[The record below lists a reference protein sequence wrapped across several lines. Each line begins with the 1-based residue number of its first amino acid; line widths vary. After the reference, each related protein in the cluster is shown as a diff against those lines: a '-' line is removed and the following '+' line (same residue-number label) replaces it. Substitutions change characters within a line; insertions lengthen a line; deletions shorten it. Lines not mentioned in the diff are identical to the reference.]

1 MTKEQDE
8 ETQNG
13 RQDNTAEGMGEEMEQ
28 QKKTISVAALPQVR
42 VLGRTTGKDTVNLFW
57 TGSGIEM
64 IYTGSELWVE
74 VNANYDTFE
83 PWLAVELNGALI
95 SRFPVNKG
103 KNEICLFRGMTA
115 GKPKHIRILKE
126 VQAMNEDPAHMVQI
140 LGLQYGDGEFLP
152 LQEPKYRL
160 EFVGDSIT
168 SGEGT
173 VGAAYEEDWISAFFS
188 AINTYPRMVS
198 DALSAEYR
206 VVSQSG
212 WGIVTGWDGNVQNK
226 IPPFYTQVCGLLTGE
241 GNASLGALEDY
252 DFKAWQPDAVFI
264 NLGTNDATA
273 IQSAAELGQEWAG
286 TRDIKEVKEILT
298 TAIRD
303 FLKVVR
309 TCNPGAQ
316 ILWGYG
322 MLGDNLL
329 PLIRE
334 AVENYAKETADAR
347 IHFLQLPDTTP
358 DTVGSRLHPGV
369 KAHRNAAR
377 VIEEYLKKILV

>member
-1 MTKEQDE
+1 
-8 ETQNG
+8 
-13 RQDNTAEGMGEEMEQ
+13 MEQ
-28 QKKTISVAALPQVR
+28 QKKTVCIGELPQVR
-42 VLGRTTGKDTVNLFW
+42 VLGRTTGTDVINLFW

-64 IYTGSELWVE
+64 IYTGSELRVE
-74 VNANYDTFE
+74 VNADYDAFE
-83 PWLAVELNGALI
+83 PWLTVELNGVQI
-95 SRFPVNKG
+95 SRFPLNKG

-115 GKPKHIRILKE
+115 GNPKHVRILKE
-126 VQAMNEDPAHMVQI
+126 VQAMHQDPGHMVQI
-140 LGLQYGDGEFLP
+140 LGLQYADGEFLP
-152 LQEPKYRL
+152 LPEPKYRL

-173 VGAAYEEDWISAFFS
+173 MGAAYEEDWISAFFS
-188 AINTYPRMVS
+188 AENTYPRMVS

-212 WGIVTGWDGNVQNK
+212 WGIVTGWDGIVQNK

-241 GNASLGALEDY
+241 RNASLGALEDY
-252 DFKAWQPDAVFI
+252 DFKAWQPDAVII

-286 TRDIKEVKEILT
+286 TRDIKEVKDILT

-309 TCNPGAQ
+309 TCNPKAQ
-316 ILWGYG
+316 IIWGYG
-322 MLGDNLL
+322 MLGDSFL
-329 PLIRE
+329 PVIRE
-334 AVENYAKETADAR
+334 AVESYAEQTADSG

-369 KAHRNAAR
+369 KAHRNAAQ
-377 VIEEYLKKILV
+377 VIEEYLKSIL

>member
-1 MTKEQDE
+1 
-8 ETQNG
+8 
-13 RQDNTAEGMGEEMEQ
+13 MEQ
-28 QKKTISVAALPQVR
+28 QKKTVCIGELPQVR
-42 VLGRTTGKDTVNLFW
+42 VLGRTTGMDVINLFW

-74 VNANYDTFE
+74 VNADYDAFE
-83 PWLAVELNGALI
+83 PWLAVELNGAQI
-95 SRFPVNKG
+95 SRFPLNKG
-103 KNEICLFRGMTA
+103 KNEVCLFRGMTI
-115 GKPKHIRILKE
+115 GNPKHVRILKE
-126 VQAMNEDPAHMVQI
+126 VQAMHQDPGHMVQI
-140 LGLQYGDGEFLP
+140 LGLQYADGEFRPLP
-152 LQEPKYRL
+152 EPKYRL

-173 VGAAYEEDWISAFFS
+173 MGATYEEDWISAFFS
-188 AINTYPRMVS
+188 TENTYPRMVS

-212 WGIVTGWDGNVQNK
+212 WGIVTGWDGIVQNK
-226 IPPFYTQVCGLLTGE
+226 IPLFYTQVCGLLTGE
-241 GNASLGALEDY
+241 RNASLGALEDY
-252 DFKAWQPDAVFI
+252 DFKAWQPDAVII

-286 TRDIKEVKEILT
+286 TRDIKEVKDILT

-309 TCNPGAQ
+309 ACNPKAQ
-316 ILWGYG
+316 IIWGYG
-322 MLGDNLL
+322 MLGDNFL
-329 PLIRE
+329 PVIRE
-334 AVENYAKETADAR
+334 AVESYAGQTADSR

-369 KAHRNAAR
+369 KAHRNAAQ
-377 VIEEYLKKILV
+377 VIEEYLKKIL

>member
-1 MTKEQDE
+1 
-8 ETQNG
+8 
-13 RQDNTAEGMGEEMEQ
+13 MGKMEQ
-28 QKKTISVAALPQVR
+28 QKKTVSVAALPQVR
-42 VLGRTTGKDTVNLFW
+42 ILGRTTGKDTVNLFW

-74 VNANYDTFE
+74 INADYDAFE
-83 PWLAVELNGALI
+83 PWLAVELNGAQI

-103 KNEICLFRGMTA
+103 KTLICLFRGMTA
-115 GKPKHIRILKE
+115 GKPKHVRILKE
-126 VQAMNEDPAHMVQI
+126 VQAMHQDPVHMVQI

-152 LQEPKYRL
+152 LPEPKYRL

-173 VGAAYEEDWISAFFS
+173 MGAVGEEDWISAFFS
-188 AINTYPRMVS
+188 ARNTYPRMVA

-212 WGIVTGWDGNVQNK
+212 WGIVTGWDGIVENK

-241 GNASLGALEDY
+241 RNASLGALEDY
-252 DFKAWQPDAVFI
+252 DFKAWKPDAVFI

-286 TRDIKEVKEILT
+286 TRDAKEAAEIVT
-298 TAIRD
+298 KAIRD
-303 FLKVVR
+303 FLKTVR

-322 MLGDNLL
+322 MLGDNLM
-329 PLIRE
+329 PVIRE
-334 AVENYAKETADAR
+334 AVENYAKETADSK

-369 KAHRNAAR
+369 KAHRNAAQ
-377 VIEEYLKKILV
+377 VIEEYLKRIL